1 MNCRGGRGDGGGTG
15 RGGAGRAMGG
25 MARAIGT
32 TRTPHAAQH
41 MDAPHTHCTGCSA
54 GGRSREG
61 AAMNL
66 WLSMRC
72 AASKYRRATE
82 RSAKARWRAQCARPS
97 PRGSAPCLQV
107 WCSSSSSATVG
118 ERAARTTVGL
128 TCSHRRHER
137 RERRD
142 QRRLPS
148 REKRAISNLILSLI
162 PNTTWGRVV
171 SQKARCVNTPLECC
185 RVSAVVGARLWT
197 CSAHSTRAG
206 PRVRTGGRATTKP
219 SCHACT
225 AQNIQQRRMRRR
237 SSIAARLTLHNG
249 RFRTVAA
256 ILRLRGQ

>member
-148 REKRAISNLILSLI
+148 RENYLDILSYLI
-162 PNTTWGRVV
+162 SFSSTAPQTEWGGG
-171 SQKARCVNTPLECC
+171 NHG
-185 RVSAVVGARLWT
+185 SAT
-197 CSAHSTRAG
+197 
-206 PRVRTGGRATTKP
+206 
-219 SCHACT
+219 
-225 AQNIQQRRMRRR
+225 R
-237 SSIAARLTLHNG
+237 SS
-249 RFRTVAA
+249 RTRPTQACVQKSGG
-256 ILRLRGQ
+256 IWTPYTNRPY